1 MTRRRLLA
9 PALLAACLAAAT
21 GSPAAADTLE
31 EALLQAYRGNPTL
44 LAARAQQRAT
54 DEGVAI
60 ARADARPNASAN
72 AQYIEFLRQA
82 STSFTAPDRGFFAG
96 IDLSVPIYSGGAI
109 TNAIRAAEERVD
121 AGRAELRATESA
133 LFSRV
138 VAAYMDVIRA
148 EALVGLQQGEVSVLG
163 VNLEATQDRFEIGDL
178 TRTDIAQSQSRLALA
193 QSDLRTAE
201 SNLIAARE
209 LYIALVG
216 EAPTNLQPPPPLPNL
231 PDSVDTAVAV
241 ALADN
246 PDIEAARQRSAA
258 AGLEIDIA
266 GAGRS
271 PRVQV
276 FTGADY
282 QNFLGTLG
290 GPIVDDP
297 ATGGTVELRP
307 AQSTNALQVGVG
319 LTVPLF
325 QGGRPA
331 ALERQA
337 QARALATYETEVA
350 TIRDVVQQVRAA
362 YASYRA
368 SLALIESGLVAVD
381 AAELALEGVRA
392 ANTVGNRTILD
403 ILNAQQELLLAR
415 AQLVTAR
422 RNAYV
427 AGFSLLAAMGRAEAA
442 DLALGEAGPLYDP
455 IVNYDRIADKWWDRD
470 TDADPVVEGR
480 TTVDIP
486 AADAMIG
493 PVDDRVGAR
502 GRFPRT
508 DRR

>member
-1 MTRRRLLA
+1 MAAPRFLA
-9 PALLAACLAAAT
+9 LALAAGCAGLALPAL
-21 GSPAAADTLE
+21 ADTLE

-60 ARADARPNASAN
+60 ARADARPNVSADG
-72 AQYIEFLRQA
+72 QYIEFLRQA

-96 IDLSVPIYSGGAI
+96 LDISVPVYSGGAI
-109 TNAIRAAEERVD
+109 RNTIRAAEERVD

-148 EALVGLQQGEVSVLG
+148 EALVALGQGQVDVLG

-193 QSDLRTAE
+193 QGDLRTAE

-231 PDSVDTAVAV
+231 PDSLDTAVAV
-241 ALADN
+241 ALLDN

-258 AGLEIDIA
+258 AALDIDIA

-271 PRVQV
+271 PRVSV

-319 LTVPLF
+319 VSVPLF

-331 ALERQA
+331 ALQRQA
-337 QARALATYETEVA
+337 QARALATYETEIA
-350 TIRDVVQQVRAA
+350 QTRDVVQQVRAA

-368 SLALIESGLVAVD
+368 SLALIESGQVAVD
-381 AAELALEGVRA
+381 AAALSLEGVRA
-392 ANTVGNRTILD
+392 ENTVGNRTVLD
-403 ILNAQQELLLAR
+403 ILNAEQELASAR

-427 AGFSLLAAMGRAEAA
+427 AGFTLLAAMGRAEAA
-442 DLALGEAGPLYDP
+442 DLNLGKAGPLYDP
-455 IVNYDRIADKWWDRD
+455 IVNYERIAGKWWDRD
-470 TDADPVVEGR
+470 TDADPVAQG
-480 TTVDIP
+480 TTNVDIAP
-486 AADAMIG
+486 ADATIG
-493 PVDDRVGAR
+493 PFDRER
-502 GRFPRT
+502 
-508 DRR
+508 